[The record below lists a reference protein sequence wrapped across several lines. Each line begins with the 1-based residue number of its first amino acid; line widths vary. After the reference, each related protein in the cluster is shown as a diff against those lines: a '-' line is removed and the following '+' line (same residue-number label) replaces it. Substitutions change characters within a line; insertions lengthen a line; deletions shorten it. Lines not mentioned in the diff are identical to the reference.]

1 MKNLSQFINE
11 KLKISKNKRYIYKPE
26 SLEELKKL
34 IKEKVEHNKS
44 NILDLTDIDVSNL
57 NSLENMTVYTYLDV
71 VNNKTDIDTIDV
83 SGWDV
88 SNIKNFK
95 RVFCSRLGNRI
106 NTIVGLDDWDVSNG
120 ESFREFF
127 SSCWNLTKFDGI
139 ENFNFGKNCNDISY
153 FFASCQSITNI
164 DLSGWDV
171 SNIEWMPG
179 LFFECT
185 GLEKFSFKNWKTS
198 NIFSMVSM
206 FKNCYSLKE
215 IIDTDDLDM
224 TTCTDINGMF
234 YDCKNLKSIE
244 GIENWN
250 TKKLNSIEHTFE
262 GCANLKCDL
271 SNWILKPRILKK
283 HAFTGTSRKL
293 FIKPNYI

>member
-1 MKNLSQFINE
+1 MKTLLQTINE
-11 KLKISKNKRYIYKPE
+11 KLKISKKKHFIYKPE

-34 IKEKVEHNKS
+34 IKEKVENNKN

-57 NSLENMTVYTYLDV
+57 NSLENMTSYTYLDV
-71 VNNKTDIDTIDV
+71 VNNKTNIDTIDV
-83 SGWDV
+83 SGWNV

-106 NTIVGLDDWDVSNG
+106 TTIIGLDDWDISNG

-127 SSCWNLTKFDGI
+127 SSCWNLTKFDGV
-139 ENFNFGKNCNDISY
+139 ENFKFGKNCNDISY

-164 DLSGWDV
+164 DLSKWDV
-171 SNIEWMPG
+171 SNMQWLGG
-179 LFFECT
+179 LFFGCS
-185 GLEKFSFKNWKTS
+185 GLEKFSFKNWKTL
-198 NIFSMVSM
+198 NVFSMVSM
-206 FKNCYSLKE
+206 FKNCYRLEE

-224 TTCTDINGMF
+224 TTCTDITAMF

-244 GIENWN
+244 GIEKWN

-262 GCANLKCDL
+262 GCVKLKCDL
-271 SNWILKPRILKK
+271 SNWILKPRIIKK

-293 FIKPNYI
+293 FIKPN